1 MLFTLA
7 AKSDTV
13 ILQDT
18 PNPGD
23 TTVIETITTG
33 NPVVTNNLLSQQWND
48 GSWEGTMFPNS
59 SDINE
64 NIYLTGKDGAY
75 AESTINSQDVLT
87 EQELQQGLTSTL
99 TAKVRWWNTWDSTIE
114 MRQTAT
120 NGIDTTTQS
129 IILEDTTNHNN
140 KFNSHTNTLIIAPD
154 AENTHG
160 TLTTRFTFDIDNAA
174 GNWNGG
180 HSGPDII
187 QPDLRLS
194 YSALSSTTITDITY
208 CYEKSP
214 PTCPAQEEIAGI
226 ETFLD
231 TFEET
236 FNDLYIDD
244 LYVYE
249 EQSFIPETIDFEY
262 SFNNE
267 LFEEEE
273 FEIEDDYLALDDFFF
288 EEQFFEDDYY
298 QEPIMDDFIPEDIV
312 MGENLDWND
321 SNVEVFDELPP
332 MEEYFTTEE
341 VVMEEIFEEV
351 FEEYMEEP
359 PMDFVEEVFM
369 EEPQELEMAEVKE
382 EPIEEIPNEVQE
394 EEIKEEEIVEA
405 KQEEKIEEEKPVED
419 KEVVAENKEVVEDQV
434 EEQPEVA
441 QEEKPEVSVD
451 VKIAKIEKVIQD
463 KVKNTIDQVNITLTA
478 VNEVISREMIS
489 QQPDISSYMAMNANF
504 FDDRQLPGGNQ
515 DFFNQMNLTGYD
527 YNIYENNNMIVAMVG
542 SDPVVQHEMK
552 MQEINNRKQEAY
564 KKLMEAI
571 NARNVQ

>member
-1 MLFTLA
+1 MLFSLA
-7 AKSDTV
+7 AKSETV
-13 ILQDT
+13 TIQDT

-23 TTVIETITTG
+23 TTTIETITTG
-33 NPVVTNNLLSQQWND
+33 NPVTTNNLISQQWND
-48 GSWEGTMFPNS
+48 GSWEGTMFPDS

-64 NIYLTGKDGAY
+64 SIYLTGKDGKY
-75 AESTINSQDVLT
+75 AETTINSQGILT
-87 EQELQQGLTSTL
+87 EQELQQGLTSEL
-99 TAKVRWWNTWDSTIE
+99 SADIRWWNPQASTVT
-114 MRQTAT
+114 MTQTAT
-120 NGIDTTTQS
+120 SGIDTTTQS
-129 IILEDTTNHNN
+129 ITLEDTTNHNYQ
-140 KFNSHTNTLIIAPD
+140 FNNYSNTLIIAPNS
-154 AENTHG
+154 ENTHG
-160 TLTTRFTFDIDNAA
+160 SLTARFSFDIQGNAA
-174 GNWNGG
+174 YNNFHAGVDVKD
-180 HSGPDII
+180 PELKLTYDV
-187 QPDLRLS
+187 
-194 YSALSSTTITDITY
+194 LSSTTVTTVTH
-208 CYEKSP
+208 CYQKTP
-214 PTCPAQEEIAGI
+214 PTCVAQDEIAEV

-332 MEEYFTTEE
+332 MEEYFATEE

-359 PMDFVEEVFM
+359 PMEVVEEVFM

-542 SDPVVQHEMK
+542 SDPLVQHEMK

>member
-1 MLFTLA
+1 MLFSLA
-7 AKSDTV
+7 AKSETV
-13 ILQDT
+13 TIQDT

-23 TTVIETITTG
+23 TTTIETITTG
-33 NPVVTNNLLSQQWND
+33 NPVTTNNLISQQWND
-48 GSWEGTMFPNS
+48 GSWEGTMFPDS

-64 NIYLTGKDGAY
+64 SIYLTGKDGKY
-75 AESTINSQDVLT
+75 AETTINSQGILT
-87 EQELQQGLTSTL
+87 EQELQQGLTSEL
-99 TAKVRWWNTWDSTIE
+99 SADIRWWNPQASTVT
-114 MRQTAT
+114 MTQTAT
-120 NGIDTTTQS
+120 SGIDTTTQS
-129 IILEDTTNHNN
+129 ITLEDTTNHNYQ
-140 KFNSHTNTLIIAPD
+140 FNNYSNTLIIAPNS
-154 AENTHG
+154 ENTHG
-160 TLTTRFTFDIDNAA
+160 SLTARFSFDIQGNAA
-174 GNWNGG
+174 YNNFHAGVDVKD
-180 HSGPDII
+180 PELKLTYDV
-187 QPDLRLS
+187 
-194 YSALSSTTITDITY
+194 LSSTTVTTVTH
-208 CYEKSP
+208 CYHKTP
-214 PTCPAQEEIAGI
+214 PTCVAQDEIAEV

-273 FEIEDDYLALDDFFF
+273 FEIEDEYLALDDFFF

-332 MEEYFTTEE
+332 MEEYFATEE

-359 PMDFVEEVFM
+359 PMEVVEEVFM

-542 SDPVVQHEMK
+542 SDPLVQHEMK

>member
-1 MLFTLA
+1 
-7 AKSDTV
+7 
-13 ILQDT
+13 
-18 PNPGD
+18 
-23 TTVIETITTG
+23 
-33 NPVVTNNLLSQQWND
+33 
-48 GSWEGTMFPNS
+48 
-59 SDINE
+59 
-64 NIYLTGKDGAY
+64 
-75 AESTINSQDVLT
+75 
-87 EQELQQGLTSTL
+87 
-99 TAKVRWWNTWDSTIE
+99 
-114 MRQTAT
+114 
-120 NGIDTTTQS
+120 
-129 IILEDTTNHNN
+129 
-140 KFNSHTNTLIIAPD
+140 
-154 AENTHG
+154 
-160 TLTTRFTFDIDNAA
+160 
-174 GNWNGG
+174 
-180 HSGPDII
+180 
-187 QPDLRLS
+187 
-194 YSALSSTTITDITY
+194 
-208 CYEKSP
+208 
-214 PTCPAQEEIAGI
+214 
-226 ETFLD
+226 
-231 TFEET
+231 
-236 FNDLYIDD
+236 
-244 LYVYE
+244 
-249 EQSFIPETIDFEY
+249 
-262 SFNNE
+262 
-267 LFEEEE
+267 
-273 FEIEDDYLALDDFFF
+273 
-288 EEQFFEDDYY
+288 
-298 QEPIMDDFIPEDIV
+298 
-312 MGENLDWND
+312 
-321 SNVEVFDELPP
+321 
-332 MEEYFTTEE
+332 
-341 VVMEEIFEEV
+341 MEEIFEEV

-359 PMDFVEEVFM
+359 PMDVVEEVFM